1 MSIFENYAFSTPKNM
16 TLQHTA
22 LKFIFLLYFF
32 VTIIFNLFFKKIF
45 KDFNVTLYKGQ
56 MDSKNPKNHIM
67 KYSCELCSYFT
78 NSKKD
83 FNKHILTKKHIINT
97 NKHESINKMI
107 TLDYHFCPC
116 GKQYKFRQG
125 LYKHKKTCNFKQEDK
140 EICQNNE
147 NLIVNNQ
154 SNLENLVIKLITDNN
169 EIKNTLLKENNE
181 FKEII
186 KKQQDQISELIPK
199 VGNNNTTNN
208 NKFNINVF
216 LNEKCKDAI
225 SINEFVSKIEIS
237 LKNLLTTKS
246 KGIGIGINEIIN
258 ENMNKLSVYER
269 PIHCTD
275 KKRETLYIK
284 NDTWT
289 KDVDKTHTTAML
301 KALQSQQFKAMRKW
315 QEAHPN
321 YNNDEDLKHEYI
333 ILVNKCSSSLNDHE
347 KKLFKNICEN
357 NYIKDEL

>member
-1 MSIFENYAFSTPKNM
+1 MSTTENSVKFSNKFE
-16 TLQHTA
+16 
-22 LKFIFLLYFF
+22 
-32 VTIIFNLFFKKIF
+32 
-45 KDFNVTLYKGQ
+45 
-56 MDSKNPKNHIM
+56 
-67 KYSCELCSYFT
+67 CEICNYFT
-78 NSKKD
+78 FRKSDLKK
-83 FNKHILTKKHIINT
+83 HLQSKKHIKNIKLQNT
-97 NKHESINKMI
+97 TQNSQNSQHYEKTYNCECGKIYKHHSSLYNHKKACNYKKNNISCEIVEED
-107 TLDYHFCPC
+107 LDYKAMFLH
-116 GKQYKFRQG
+116 
-125 LYKHKKTCNFKQEDK
+125 
-140 EICQNNE
+140 
-147 NLIVNNQ
+147 
-154 SNLENLVIKLITDNN
+154 VI
-169 EIKNTLLKENNE
+169 KENNE
-181 FKEII
+181 FKEIM

-199 VGNNNTTNN
+199 VGNNNNNTTNN

-289 KDVDKTHTTAML
+289 KDVDKTHTTSML

-357 NYIKDEL
+357 NYIKDELQEI

>member
-1 MSIFENYAFSTPKNM
+1 MSNNIILSRYKYNCEFCNYYTCKKTNYERHLLTSKHN
-16 TLQHTA
+16 
-22 LKFIFLLYFF
+22 KFTNIDNIEQKKYKCDCGKKYGYRQSLYLHKKKCKYEKEEKIKCE
-32 VTIIFNLFFKKIF
+32 IINDTDNKDKLEKLIF
-45 KDFNVTLYKGQ
+45 K
-56 MDSKNPKNHIM
+56 
-67 KYSCELCSYFT
+67 
-78 NSKKD
+78 
-83 FNKHILTKKHIINT
+83 
-97 NKHESINKMI
+97 
-107 TLDYHFCPC
+107 
-116 GKQYKFRQG
+116 
-125 LYKHKKTCNFKQEDK
+125 
-140 EICQNNE
+140 
-147 NLIVNNQ
+147 
-154 SNLENLVIKLITDNN
+154 LV
-169 EIKNTLLKENNE
+169 EENNE

-199 VGNNNTTNN
+199 VGNTNNTTNNNTTNN

-289 KDVDKTHTTAML
+289 KDVDKTHTTSML

-357 NYIKDEL
+357 NYIKDELQEI